1 MDIWNLFSPT
11 ITNIVLVIALV
22 CIISNQRHIRRL
34 EAQLEAL
41 KEKKVEEESVPA
53 IEPAIH
59 AEPETKTNEKALV
72 KAENERPLAI
82 VKTNHEKVS
91 ESEKN
96 LSGPIVEDGIDE
108 ETVAVIAAAVVACG
122 YVPLAVRKAHRHKRR
137 HTKWVMAGR
146 LAGMR

>member
-22 CIISNQRHIRRL
+22 CIISNQRYIRRL
-34 EAQLEAL
+34 ESQLEAL

-59 AEPETKTNEKALV
+59 TEPETKTNEKALV

-91 ESEKN
+91 ESEKSS
-96 LSGPIVEDGIDE
+96 SGPIVEDGIDE

-122 YVPLAVRKAHRHKRR
+122 YVPLAVRKEHRHKRR

>member
-59 AEPETKTNEKALV
+59 TEPETKTNEKALV

-91 ESEKN
+91 ESEKSS
-96 LSGPIVEDGIDE
+96 SGPIVEDGIDE

-137 HTKWVMAGR
+137 HTKWIMAGR
-146 LAGMR
+146 FAGMR

>member
-53 IEPAIH
+53 IEAAIH
-59 AEPETKTNEKALV
+59 TEPETKTNEKALV

-91 ESEKN
+91 ESEKSS
-96 LSGPIVEDGIDE
+96 SGPIVEDGIDE

-122 YVPLAVRKAHRHKRR
+122 YVPLAVRRARRHKRR

>member
-59 AEPETKTNEKALV
+59 TEPETKTNEKALV

-91 ESEKN
+91 ESKKSS
-96 LSGPIVEDGIDE
+96 SGPVVEDGIDE

-122 YVPLAVRKAHRHKRR
+122 YVPLAVRKAHRHKQR

>member
-41 KEKKVEEESVPA
+41 KEKKVEEKSVPA

-59 AEPETKTNEKALV
+59 TEPETKTNEKALV

-91 ESEKN
+91 ESEKS

-122 YVPLAVRKAHRHKRR
+122 YMPFAVRRAHRHKRR

>member
-53 IEPAIH
+53 IEAAIH
-59 AEPETKTNEKALV
+59 TEPETKTNEKALV

-91 ESEKN
+91 ESEKSS
-96 LSGPIVEDGIDE
+96 SGPIVEDGIDK

>member
-41 KEKKVEEESVPA
+41 KDKKVEEESVPA

-59 AEPETKTNEKALV
+59 TEPETKTNEKALV

-91 ESEKN
+91 ESEKSS
-96 LSGPIVEDGIDE
+96 SGPIVEDGIDE
-108 ETVAVIAAAVVACG
+108 ETVAVIAAVVVACG

-137 HTKWVMAGR
+137 HTKWIMAGR

>member
-59 AEPETKTNEKALV
+59 TEPEAKINEKALV

-91 ESEKN
+91 ESEKS

-122 YVPLAVRKAHRHKRR
+122 YVPLAVRKAHRHKQR

>member
-91 ESEKN
+91 ESEKS

-122 YVPLAVRKAHRHKRR
+122 YVPLAVRKAHRHKQR

>member
-41 KEKKVEEESVPA
+41 KDKKVEEESVPA

-59 AEPETKTNEKALV
+59 TEPETKTNEKALV

-91 ESEKN
+91 ESEKSS
-96 LSGPIVEDGIDE
+96 SGPIVEDGIDE

-122 YVPLAVRKAHRHKRR
+122 YVPLAVRKAHRHNRR
-137 HTKWVMAGR
+137 HTKWIMAGR

>member
-82 VKTNHEKVS
+82 VKTNHEKVN
-91 ESEKN
+91 ESKKSS
-96 LSGPIVEDGIDE
+96 SGPIVEDGIDE

>member
-34 EAQLEAL
+34 EEQVGVLQG
-41 KEKKVEEESVPA
+41 KKVEEQSAPA

-59 AEPETKTNEKALV
+59 TEAATKTNEKALV
-72 KAENERPLAI
+72 KAENERPLALI
-82 VKTNHEKVS
+82 KTNHEKVS
-91 ESEKN
+91 ESKKSS
-96 LSGPIVEDGIDE
+96 SGPIVEDGIDE

-122 YVPLAVRKAHRHKRR
+122 YVPLAVRKARRHKRR
-137 HTKWVMAGR
+137 HTRWVMAGR

>member
-59 AEPETKTNEKALV
+59 TEPETKTNEKALV

-91 ESEKN
+91 ESEKS

-122 YVPLAVRKAHRHKRR
+122 YVPLAVRRARRHKRR
-137 HTKWVMAGR
+137 HTKWIMAGR

>member
-41 KEKKVEEESVPA
+41 KEKKVEEESVLA

-59 AEPETKTNEKALV
+59 TEPETKTNEKALV

-91 ESEKN
+91 ESEKSS
-96 LSGPIVEDGIDE
+96 SGPIVEDGIDE

-122 YVPLAVRKAHRHKRR
+122 YVPLAGRRAHRHKRR

>member
-22 CIISNQRHIRRL
+22 YIISNQRHIRRL

-59 AEPETKTNEKALV
+59 TEPETKTNEKALV

-91 ESEKN
+91 ESEKSS
-96 LSGPIVEDGIDE
+96 SGPIVEDGIDE

-137 HTKWVMAGR
+137 HTKWIMAGR

>member
-22 CIISNQRHIRRL
+22 CIISNQRRIRRL
-34 EAQLEAL
+34 QAQLEAL
-41 KEKKVEEESVPA
+41 KEKKVEEKSVPA

-59 AEPETKTNEKALV
+59 TETETKTNEKALV

-91 ESEKN
+91 ESKKSS
-96 LSGPIVEDGIDE
+96 SGPVVEDGIDE

-122 YVPLAVRKAHRHKRR
+122 YVPLAVRRARRHKRR

>member
-41 KEKKVEEESVPA
+41 
-53 IEPAIH
+53 
-59 AEPETKTNEKALV
+59 
-72 KAENERPLAI
+72 
-82 VKTNHEKVS
+82 NHEQVS
-91 ESEKN
+91 ESEKS

-108 ETVAVIAAAVVACG
+108 ENVAVIAAAVVACG
-122 YVPLAVRKAHRHKRR
+122 YVPLAVRKARRHKRR
-137 HTKWVMAGR
+137 HTRWVMAGR

>member
-11 ITNIVLVIALV
+11 ITNIVLVIVLV

-41 KEKKVEEESVPA
+41 KEKKVEEPSVPA

-59 AEPETKTNEKALV
+59 TEPETKTNEKALV

-91 ESEKN
+91 ESEKSS
-96 LSGPIVEDGIDE
+96 SGPIVEDGIDE

-137 HTKWVMAGR
+137 HTKWIMAGR

>member
-59 AEPETKTNEKALV
+59 TEPETKTNEKALV

-91 ESEKN
+91 EKSS
-96 LSGPIVEDGIDE
+96 SGPIVEDGIDE

-122 YVPLAVRKAHRHKRR
+122 YVPLAVRRAHRHKRR

>member
-41 KEKKVEEESVPA
+41 KEKKVEEKSVPA

-59 AEPETKTNEKALV
+59 TEPETKTNEKALV

-82 VKTNHEKVS
+82 VKTNHEKVN
-91 ESEKN
+91 ESKKSS
-96 LSGPIVEDGIDE
+96 SGPIVEDGIDE

-122 YVPLAVRKAHRHKRR
+122 YVPLAVRKAHRHKQR

>member
-41 KEKKVEEESVPA
+41 KEKKVEEESVPD

-91 ESEKN
+91 ESEKSS
-96 LSGPIVEDGIDE
+96 SGPIVEDGIDE

-122 YVPLAVRKAHRHKRR
+122 YVPLAVRKAHRHKQR

>member
-59 AEPETKTNEKALV
+59 TEPETKTNEKALV

-91 ESEKN
+91 ESEKSS
-96 LSGPIVEDGIDE
+96 SG
-108 ETVAVIAAAVVACG
+108 AAVVACG
-122 YVPLAVRKAHRHKRR
+122 YVPLAVRKSHRHKRR
-137 HTKWVMAGR
+137 HTKWIMAGR

>member
-22 CIISNQRHIRRL
+22 CIISNQRHSRTL

-41 KEKKVEEESVPA
+41 KEKKVEEESVPD

-91 ESEKN
+91 ESEKS

-122 YVPLAVRKAHRHKRR
+122 YVPLAVRKAHRHKQR

>member
-22 CIISNQRHIRRL
+22 CIILNQRHIRRL

-41 KEKKVEEESVPA
+41 KEKKVEEKFVPA
-53 IEPAIH
+53 IESTIH
-59 AEPETKTNEKALV
+59 TETENKTNEKALV

-91 ESEKN
+91 ESKKSS
-96 LSGPIVEDGIDE
+96 SGPIVEDGIDE

-122 YVPLAVRKAHRHKRR
+122 YVPLAVRRARRHKRR

>member
-22 CIISNQRHIRRL
+22 CIISNQRYIRRL
-34 EAQLEAL
+34 ESQLEAL
-41 KEKKVEEESVPA
+41 KEKKVEEESVLA

-59 AEPETKTNEKALV
+59 TEPETKTNEKALV

-91 ESEKN
+91 ESEKSS
-96 LSGPIVEDGIDE
+96 SGPIVEDGIDE

-137 HTKWVMAGR
+137 HTKWIMAGR

>member
-59 AEPETKTNEKALV
+59 TEPETKTNEKALV

-91 ESEKN
+91 ESEKS

-122 YVPLAVRKAHRHKRR
+122 YVPLAVRKEHRHKRR

-146 LAGMR
+146 LAGIR

>member
-1 MDIWNLFSPT
+1 
-11 ITNIVLVIALV
+11 ALV

-41 KEKKVEEESVPA
+41 KEKKVEEESVPD

-91 ESEKN
+91 ESEKS

>member
-41 KEKKVEEESVPA
+41 KEKQVEEQSVPA

-59 AEPETKTNEKALV
+59 TEAATKTNEKALV
-72 KAENERPLAI
+72 KAENERPLALI
-82 VKTNHEKVS
+82 KTNHEKVS
-91 ESEKN
+91 ESEKSS
-96 LSGPIVEDGIDE
+96 SGPIVEDGIDE
-108 ETVAVIAAAVVACG
+108 ENVAVIAAAVVACG
-122 YVPLAVRKAHRHKRR
+122 YVPLAVRKARRHKRR
-137 HTKWVMAGR
+137 HTRWVMAGR

>member
-59 AEPETKTNEKALV
+59 TEPETKTNEKALV

-91 ESEKN
+91 ESEKSS
-96 LSGPIVEDGIDE
+96 SGPIVEDGIDE

-122 YVPLAVRKAHRHKRR
+122 YVPLAVRKAHRYKRR
-137 HTKWVMAGR
+137 HTKWIMAGR

>member
-1 MDIWNLFSPT
+1 M
-11 ITNIVLVIALV
+11 
-22 CIISNQRHIRRL
+22 
-34 EAQLEAL
+34 
-41 KEKKVEEESVPA
+41 
-53 IEPAIH
+53 
-59 AEPETKTNEKALV
+59 V

-91 ESEKN
+91 ESEKS

-122 YVPLAVRKAHRHKRR
+122 YVPLAVRKAHRHKQR

>member
-59 AEPETKTNEKALV
+59 TEPETKTNEKALV

-91 ESEKN
+91 ESEKSS
-96 LSGPIVEDGIDE
+96 SGPIVEDGIDE
-108 ETVAVIAAAVVACG
+108 EIVAVIAAAVVACG

-137 HTKWVMAGR
+137 HTKWIMAGR

>member
-59 AEPETKTNEKALV
+59 TEPETKTNEKALV

-82 VKTNHEKVS
+82 VKTNHEKVN
-91 ESEKN
+91 ESKKSS
-96 LSGPIVEDGIDE
+96 SGPIVEDGIDE

>member
-1 MDIWNLFSPT
+1 MDIWNLFSPA

-41 KEKKVEEESVPA
+41 KEKKVEEESVPD

-59 AEPETKTNEKALV
+59 TEPETKTNEKALV

-91 ESEKN
+91 ESEKS

>member
-59 AEPETKTNEKALV
+59 TEPETKTNEKALV

-91 ESEKN
+91 ESEKS

-122 YVPLAVRKAHRHKRR
+122 YVPLAVRKARRHKRR

>member
-41 KEKKVEEESVPA
+41 KEKKVEAESVPD

-91 ESEKN
+91 ESEKS

-122 YVPLAVRKAHRHKRR
+122 YVPLAVRKAHRHKQR

>member
-59 AEPETKTNEKALV
+59 TEPETKTNEKALV

-91 ESEKN
+91 ESEKSS
-96 LSGPIVEDGIDE
+96 SGPIVEDGIDE

-122 YVPLAVRKAHRHKRR
+122 YVPLAVRRARRHKRR
-137 HTKWVMAGR
+137 YTKWVMAGR

>member
-41 KEKKVEEESVPA
+41 KEKKVEEESVPD

-91 ESEKN
+91 ESEKS
-96 LSGPIVEDGIDE
+96 LSGPIVEDGMDE

-122 YVPLAVRKAHRHKRR
+122 YVPLAVRKAHRHKQR

>member
-41 KEKKVEEESVPA
+41 KEKKVEEESVPD

-91 ESEKN
+91 ESEKS

-108 ETVAVIAAAVVACG
+108 GTVAVIAAAVVACG
-122 YVPLAVRKAHRHKRR
+122 YVPLAVRKAHRHKQR